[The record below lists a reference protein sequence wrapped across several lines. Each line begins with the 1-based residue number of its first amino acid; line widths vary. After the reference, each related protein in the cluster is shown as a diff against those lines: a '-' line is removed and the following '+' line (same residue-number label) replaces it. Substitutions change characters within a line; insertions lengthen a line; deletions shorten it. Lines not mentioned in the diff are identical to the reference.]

1 MKKSELR
8 SVLNK
13 FGYQFLEQINNDISK
28 ILFEIKRDPRKRTN
42 MTLDTFI
49 NTLDDELESRD
60 AKNIE

>member
-1 MKKSELR
+1 MKKSELKA
-8 SVLNK
+8 VLNR

>member
-1 MKKSELR
+1 MKKSELKA
-8 SVLNK
+8 VLNR

-49 NTLDDELESRD
+49 NTLDEELESR
-60 AKNIE
+60 ERGE

>member
-49 NTLDDELESRD
+49 NTLDEELESR
-60 AKNIE
+60 ERGE

>member
-8 SVLNK
+8 NVLNK
-13 FGYQFLEQINNDISK
+13 FGYQFLEQINNNISK

-60 AKNIE
+60 IKDIE